1 MILFAYTTAF
11 VALAVQTVRG
21 ALANGP
27 VAYEEAA
34 RLSGASPLR
43 ALRDVTWP
51 LVSPAILVGAAL
63 VFFTAVRELTI
74 SALLVALG
82 SETLGVVIFN
92 LQQAGTYNVSTAL
105 ALVVAVAGLLGVDA
119 IALLNRGRRNLWRG
133 LS

>member
-1 MILFAYTTAF
+1 
-11 VALAVQTVRG
+11 
-21 ALANGP
+21 
-27 VAYEEAA
+27 
-34 RLSGASPLR
+34 LR

>member
-21 ALANGP
+21 ALANVP

-74 SALLVALG
+74 SALLVAPG

-105 ALVVAVAGLLGVDA
+105 ALVVAVAGLLGVGA